1 MEFELQSNQI
11 YKVWPKQQNL
21 GAFVQGRA
29 GQVIDDK
36 LTRYFEPLTTVRFT
50 TMEFFPSEVTCLS
63 YQSVIFADLCGQV
76 TGNLGNTK
84 SIHCY
89 FIIQL
94 ISS

>member
-1 MEFELQSNQI
+1 MYNMLIVFFQPVIDFSSSTLMEFELQSDQI

-50 TMEFFPSEVTCLS
+50 TMEFFPIQVTCVS
-63 YQSVIFADLCGQV
+63 
-76 TGNLGNTK
+76 
-84 SIHCY
+84 
-89 FIIQL
+89 
-94 ISS
+94 